1 MSLKLWLNGQRAR
14 RNPLL
19 PSDIDALA
27 RLVDGVDADRYYDVQ
42 AQDAWQDAAARWPLV
57 AAVLELDAAPLAAS
71 LAASSPDATST

>member
-14 RNPLL
+14 RNPLM

-57 AAVLELDAAPLAAS
+57 AAVLELDAAPLAP
-71 LAASSPDATST
+71 SSPDPAPDATPT

>member
-42 AQDAWQDAAARWPLV
+42 AQDAWQDAAARCPLV

>member
-71 LAASSPDATST
+71 LAASSPDATPT